1 MLFKWYIV
9 QSVSGFEKKVAN
21 SIREKAIKEGISER
35 IEDVVVPVEKV
46 VEVRRGKKV
55 DAERKCL

>member
-21 SIREKAIKEGISER
+21 SIREKAIKEGISEL

-46 VEVRRGKKV
+46 VEGEKG
-55 DAERKCL
+55 RK